1 MSNEEIVKL
10 DDSNLEM
17 VIGGVS
23 QDKQQFVD
31 KYIKR
36 WKNFGFSLTTAEILA
51 KSYIKYCKEENRT
64 EWTQEEYQYM
74 IQNWNNV

>member
-36 WKNFGFSLTTAEILA
+36 WKNRQKMG
-51 KSYIKYCKEENRT
+51 
-64 EWTQEEYQYM
+64 
-74 IQNWNNV
+74 